1 VVFYLEKAGFNNFNY
16 TQTLFHNL
24 AEIRDIESIKQGYGK
39 GSFIVIKAIK

>member
-1 VVFYLEKAGFNNFNY
+1 MRSSDISPIWQDIRF
-16 TQTLFHNL
+16 TQTVFHNL